1 METTMNND
9 ERIGFL
15 LRAAARAERDG
26 NHRIAGVFRRMAEDA
41 RPFRGSDGGQDASG
55 ALTA

>member
-1 METTMNND
+1 MNND

-41 RPFRGSDGGQDASG
+41 RPFRGSDGGLDASG